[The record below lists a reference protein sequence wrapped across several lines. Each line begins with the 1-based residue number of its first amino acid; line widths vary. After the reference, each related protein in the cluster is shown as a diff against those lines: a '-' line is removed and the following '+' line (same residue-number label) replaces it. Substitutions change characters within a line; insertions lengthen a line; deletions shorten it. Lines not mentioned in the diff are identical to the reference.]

1 MTKLFSCEGVSGRAM
16 TELSCEIAMRTGRAL
31 SILLQNRTG
40 RRAKIIIGR
49 DTRLSGEILT
59 LSFAVGCCSAGADAH
74 ILGIVPSPAVSY
86 LTEKYSADAGVMI
99 TASHNT
105 HEFNGI
111 RIFDSR
117 GFSISPELLEEIERL
132 VTESPDEM
140 LLSGGEQIG
149 FVVYEKNAEWDY
161 VRGVMKKID
170 VDLDKIRIAV
180 DCANGAACG
189 TAEKFFRGI
198 GANVILINNTP
209 DGKNVNE
216 NCGTSDLE
224 PLIKCVLDNR
234 CQAGLAFDGD
244 AGRCLIVDEKG
255 QVLDGDR
262 MTALLA
268 YYMKIE
274 QKLSANTCVVSQI
287 TNLGFFR
294 WAKENGIVVTTAPG
308 VGCRYIVERMLVGDY
323 NLGGSPSGHIVL
335 FDCAKT
341 ADGQLAGAKILEIL
355 KRSGRKMSEL
365 AAVYEPYPQMAINLQ
380 LRPEYVGRWQD
391 VPAVAEIIEFCSQK
405 LEGDGRVFVR
415 ESSTSP
421 ILRIIVEGRDRDTVR
436 QYAYAIAKTA
446 RDNVGYPEE

>member
-1 MTKLFSCEGVSGRAM
+1 MTKLFTSEGASGRAI
-16 TELSCEIAMRTGRAL
+16 TELSCEVAMQTGRAL
-31 SILLQNRTG
+31 ALLMQNRSG
-40 RRAKIIIGR
+40 RRAKILIGR
-49 DTRLSGEILT
+49 DTRISGEILT
-59 LSFAVGCCSAGADAH
+59 LSFAAGCCSAGADAH
-74 ILGIVPSPAVSY
+74 ILGVVPTPAVSY
-86 LTEKYSADAGVMI
+86 LTEKYSAEAGVMI

-105 HEFNGI
+105 FEFNGI

-117 GFSISPELLEEIERL
+117 GFSASLEILSEIERL
-132 VTESPDEM
+132 VTEAPNEM
-140 LLSGGEQIG
+140 ALSGGEQIG
-149 FVVYEKNAEWDY
+149 SIVYEKNAEWDY
-161 VRGVMKKID
+161 VRGLMKKID
-170 VDLDKIRIAV
+170 ADLDRTRIAI

-198 GANVILINNTP
+198 GATVILINNTP
-209 DGKNVNE
+209 DGKNINQ

-224 PLIKCVLDNR
+224 LLKKCVIDNR

-244 AGRCLIVDEKG
+244 AGRCIMVDEKG
-255 QVLDGDR
+255 EVLDGDR

-268 YYMKIE
+268 YSMKSE
-274 QKLSANTCVVSQI
+274 QKLAANTCVVSQI

-308 VGCRYIVERMLVGDY
+308 VGSRYIVERMLIGDY
-323 NLGGSPSGHIVL
+323 NLGGGPSGHIVMS
-335 FDCAKT
+335 DYTKT

-365 AAVYEPYPQMAINLQ
+365 ASIYEPYPQMAINLQ

-391 VPAVAEIIEFCSQK
+391 VPAVSEIIEFCSQK
-405 LEGDGRVFVR
+405 LEGDGRVFAR

-421 ILRIIVEGRDRDTVR
+421 ILRIIAEGRDRDTVR
-436 QYAYAIAKTA
+436 QYAYAIAKTV